1 MVGQAS
7 LPVLLQNMNQFHS
20 TTFPKF
26 NYKLII
32 KSRRIFISA
41 KFLLVDKIKR
51 IALANFHR
59 SKWGEVLI
67 LKLYLKSEELA
78 ASNGYFSLDEIL
90 TNSPDWLQ
98 IEMRRHEKEEQ
109 GHVRALENRISSM
122 AAVER
127 NIPLYFLSN
136 SKIKKFHLLAKEYEN
151 KFASGLIVPALVVGL
166 ILENLGVRI
175 FKRHMRVL
183 QRIDSKSPTYLLLAS
198 LIKDEKR
205 HMQGFLKS
213 LRKLIQP
220 NEFQDYRA
228 LRKRALSLDQK
239 GGLRSAIG
247 MLVLSLIPIRALLPS
262 K

>member
-1 MVGQAS
+1 M
-7 LPVLLQNMNQFHS
+7 
-20 TTFPKF
+20 
-26 NYKLII
+26 
-32 KSRRIFISA
+32 FIGA
-41 KFLLVDKIKR
+41 KFLLVDKIKS
-51 IALANFHR
+51 IALTNFHR
-59 SKWGEVLI
+59 SRGGEVLV

-90 TNSPDWLQ
+90 TNTPEWLQ

-109 GHVRALENRISSM
+109 GHVRILENRINSM
-122 AAVER
+122 AAAER

-136 SKIKKFHLLAKEYEN
+136 SKIKKFHLLAKEYET

-183 QRIDSKSPTYLLLAS
+183 QKIDSKSTTYSLLAS

-205 HMQGFLKS
+205 HMRGFLKS
-213 LRKLIQP
+213 LRKLIKP
-220 NEFQDYRA
+220 NEFQDYRE
-228 LRKRALSLDQK
+228 LRKRALLLDQK

-247 MLVLSLIPIRALLPS
+247 MFILSVIPIQILLSS

>member
-1 MVGQAS
+1 
-7 LPVLLQNMNQFHS
+7 MNRFHS
-20 TTFPKF
+20 TTLPKS
-26 NYKLII
+26 NSKLIT
-32 KSRRIFISA
+32 KGRRLFKGA

-51 IALANFHR
+51 VALANFHK

-90 TNSPDWLQ
+90 AHSPEWLQ
-98 IEMRRHEKEEQ
+98 VEMRRHEKEEQ
-109 GHVRALENRISSM
+109 GHVRALENRISNM
-122 AAVER
+122 AAAER
-127 NIPLYFLSN
+127 DIPLYFFSN

-151 KFASGLIVPALVVGL
+151 KFEVGLIVPALVVGL

-175 FKRHMRVL
+175 FKRHIRVL
-183 QRIDSKSPTYLLLAS
+183 QEIDGKSPTYLLLAS

-213 LRKLIQP
+213 LRKLIKP
-220 NEFQDYRA
+220 NEFKDYRE
-228 LRKRALSLDQK
+228 LRKRALFLDQK

-247 MLVLSLIPIRALLPS
+247 MLLLSLIPIRILLSS
-262 K
+262 KKG